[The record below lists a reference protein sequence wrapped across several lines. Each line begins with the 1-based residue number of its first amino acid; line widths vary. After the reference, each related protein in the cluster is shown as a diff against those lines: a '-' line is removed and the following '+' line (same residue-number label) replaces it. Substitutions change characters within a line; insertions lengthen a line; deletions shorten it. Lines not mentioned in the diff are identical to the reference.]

1 MGLIVLFFAFPFVV
15 FIMMNYFNIFFKFSD
30 WLGFLGGYCGALG
43 AFIAANIQL
52 KEQRK
57 LFDKQQKEE
66 KRKIQL
72 GSLKALKYQFENLNY
87 YLQVETPRDYF
98 ITLLS
103 ILEKCVVIPKNYI
116 LLEEKNIKELNNN
129 LINLGTFKHSIEI
142 LKIIDTIEYIERTFK
157 KSLTIYNTNIS
168 EHFSLYLNDLSR
180 HIDINKKDEFNIFKN
195 NFGKNDINKTELENM
210 ITQIGEF
217 ISIYKSSNNTI
228 QSKANFNKCFTFVS
242 DWLKDI
248 KNIIF
253 EDSDIPNIYTLIK
266 LSKELDNILEKLET
280 EIKNLS

>member
-1 MGLIVLFFAFPFVV
+1 MLLMALFFIFPFIV
-15 FIMMNYFNIFFKFSD
+15 FIMMKYFNIFFKFSD

-57 LFDKQQKEE
+57 LFDEQQKEE
-66 KRKIQL
+66 KRKTQL
-72 GSLKALKYQFENLNY
+72 GSLKALKFQFGNLNY
-87 YLQVETPRDYF
+87 YLQAEMPRDYF

-103 ILEKCVVIPKNYI
+103 IFNKPVITKTYI

-142 LKIIDTIEYIERTFK
+142 LKIIDTIEYIEKTFK
-157 KSLTIYNTNIS
+157 KSLAIYNTTIADHFNIYV
-168 EHFSLYLNDLSR
+168 EIMYQHADRNQ
-180 HIDINKKDEFNIFKN
+180 INIFKN
-195 NFGKNDINKTELENM
+195 NFSKNDINKTELENM
-210 ITQIGEF
+210 ITQIEKF
-217 ISIYKSSNNTI
+217 KSIYKSSNNNI
-228 QSKANFNKCFTFVS
+228 QNKVNLSKCFTFVS

-253 EDSDIPNIYTLIK
+253 EDSDIPNIYTLIR